1 MVETIRGI
9 GCQFI
14 RGVKMPAALWPRA
27 SLLRRSLFWKILLA
41 FWLTLLL
48 AGVGAGLVVWWHI
61 PKHEH
66 QPLSGGLRTALLLHM
81 AESVLVHGDET
92 TLRRIL
98 IDWSGREAP
107 ILPWTNKTASCWA
120 ASRA

>member
-1 MVETIRGI
+1 
-9 GCQFI
+9 
-14 RGVKMPAALWPRA
+14 MPAALWPRA

-66 QPLSGGLRTALLLHM
+66 QPLSGGPRTLTGSSKRLH
-81 AESVLVHGDET
+81 
-92 TLRRIL
+92 
-98 IDWSGREAP
+98 
-107 ILPWTNKTASCWA
+107 
-120 ASRA
+120 SR